1 MSAPPTNGPAIA
13 PAPITVML
21 RELAAGS
28 CAGGSSRGRTALRV
42 GWLIA
47 KNACCTENRP
57 SRSHTLFAWRA
68 ACAQKAALVRI
79 RPTVVTWRIVRR
91 SITSASAPPQR
102 PKTTS
107 GTSPNTPVR
116 PTYAE
121 EPVIE

>member
-1 MSAPPTNGPAIA
+1 MA

-28 CAGGSSRGRTALRV
+28 CSGGSSRGSTALRV
-42 GWLIA
+42 GWLMA
-47 KNACCTENRP
+47 KKACCTENSP
-57 SRSHTLFAWRA
+57 SRSHTLSAWRA
-68 ACAQKAALVRI
+68 ACAQNAALVRMS
-79 RPTVVTWRIVRR
+79 PTVVTWRIVRR
-91 SITSASAPPQR
+91 SITSASAPPQS

-107 GTSPNTPVR
+107 GTRPNTPVR